1 MFSMSQFLSYVAV
14 VDLTPGPNTVTAM
27 SNGIRFSLK
36 GTVPFLCGLFFC
48 QALIMAL
55 AGCFSAFLFQYLPW
69 VKPFM
74 QVVGAAYMLFLAYKI
89 YRSGSVG
96 QQEGPAQPISFWGGA
111 LIQFLNPKMLLF
123 ALTSM
128 SVYILPHFHTLPA
141 IAAKAIIIPI
151 GGVISC
157 TLWASFGALLCGFY
171 NRHTKAVNLL
181 MALALV
187 YCAVALFL

>member
-27 SNGIRFSLK
+27 SNGIRFGLK
-36 GTVPFLCGLFFC
+36 GTVPFLCG
-48 QALIMAL
+48 QSLIMAL